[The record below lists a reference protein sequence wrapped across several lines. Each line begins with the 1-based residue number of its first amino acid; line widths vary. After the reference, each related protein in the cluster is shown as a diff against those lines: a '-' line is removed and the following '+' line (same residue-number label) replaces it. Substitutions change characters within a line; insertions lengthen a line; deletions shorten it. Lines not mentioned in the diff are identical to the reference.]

1 MKYDHIELTIL
12 SPEGTVYKGGVD
24 NVELPGKAGRF
35 QILPNHAPI
44 ISSLQKGT
52 IVYKVDD
59 DERRLDISG
68 GFVEMNGSAVVVC
81 IE

>member
-1 MKYDHIELTIL
+1 MNYDHIELTIL

-24 NVELPGKAGRF
+24 NVELPGKCGRF

-52 IVYKVDD
+52 VVYKVDCN
-59 DERRLDISG
+59 ERRLDING
-68 GFVEMNGSAVVVC
+68 GFVEMHGPSVMIC

>member
-59 DERRLDISG
+59 DERRLEVNG
-68 GFVEMNGSAVVVC
+68 GFVEMNGLMVVVC